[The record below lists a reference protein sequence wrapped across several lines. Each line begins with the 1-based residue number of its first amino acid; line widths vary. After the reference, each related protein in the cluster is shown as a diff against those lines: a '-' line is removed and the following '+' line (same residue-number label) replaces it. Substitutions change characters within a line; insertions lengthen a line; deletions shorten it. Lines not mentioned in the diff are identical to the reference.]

1 MNNKKIII
9 LVLFVIFFISCLI
22 LIFVLRNKKT
32 STLSDEDKPIT
43 SLVQIKD
50 SIEVYDN
57 VKLSDIVN
65 ITNGTLKSDDEID
78 TSTVRDMKLT
88 VHYYDNRGKEANS
101 LFDVSIVDTKSPYIG
116 LAKAYTHVIGN
127 EFNLEKNVMCG
138 DNYTVKPKCYIKGDY
153 DLNNE
158 KSYDLTFVAEDE
170 SGNIT
175 EKNFKL
181 NVVKKKNSSSSSSP
195 KISFNELKKRIP
207 SGSSMM
213 IDISKWQENVN
224 WKKVK
229 ESGID
234 YVMLRVGT
242 QKGIGGDS
250 VIDSYF
256 EKNVK
261 GALENGLK
269 VGVYYYSYAQNT
281 SEAYEQAKWVV
292 DKIKDYNIE
301 LPVAFDWE
309 CFNMFNSFNMNF
321 HTLNVIADSF
331 LEKIEKS
338 GYKSILYGS
347 KNYLENVWTY
357 LDYDVWLAHYTENT
371 TYGKEYIMWQ
381 FTNMGSVPGV
391 NGGCDVGIYYNNKV
405 QE

>member
-9 LVLFVIFFISCLI
+9 LVLFVIFFILCLI

-32 STLSDEDKPIT
+32 SSEDKPIT

-65 ITNGTLKSDDEID
+65 ITNGTLKNDDEID

-88 VHYYDNRGKEANS
+88 VNYYDNYGKEASS

-153 DLNNE
+153 DLNTE

-175 EKNFKL
+175 EKDFKL

-331 LEKIEKS
+331 LEEIEKS

-347 KNYLENVWTY
+347 KNYLENV
-357 LDYDVWLAHYTENT
+357 
-371 TYGKEYIMWQ
+371 
-381 FTNMGSVPGV
+381 
-391 NGGCDVGIYYNNKV
+391 CDVGIYYNNKV

>member
-116 LAKAYTHVIGN
+116 LSKVYTHVIGN
-127 EFNLEKNVMCG
+127 EFNLEENVMCG

-153 DLNNE
+153 DLNTE

-175 EKNFKL
+175 EKDFKL
-181 NVVKKKNSSSSSSP
+181 NVVKKKSSSSSSSP
-195 KISFNELKKRIP
+195 KISFDELKKRIP

-213 IDISKWQENVN
+213 IDISKWQENVD

-261 GALENGLK
+261 GVLENGLK

-281 SEAYEQAKWVV
+281 SES
-292 DKIKDYNIE
+292 
-301 LPVAFDWE
+301 L
-309 CFNMFNSFNMNF
+309 
-321 HTLNVIADSF
+321 
-331 LEKIEKS
+331 
-338 GYKSILYGS
+338 
-347 KNYLENVWTY
+347 
-357 LDYDVWLAHYTENT
+357 
-371 TYGKEYIMWQ
+371 
-381 FTNMGSVPGV
+381 
-391 NGGCDVGIYYNNKV
+391 
-405 QE
+405 

>member
-1 MNNKKIII
+1 MNNKKIFIW
-9 LVLFVIFFISCLI
+9 VLFVIFFILCLI

-32 STLSDEDKPIT
+32 STEDKPIT

-101 LFDVSIVDTKSPYIG
+101 LFDVSIVDTQSPYIG
-116 LAKAYTHVIGN
+116 LSKVYTHVIGN
-127 EFNLEKNVMCG
+127 EFNLEENVMCG

-158 KSYDLTFVAEDE
+158 KSYNLTFVAEDE

-175 EKNFKL
+175 EKDFKL

-281 SEAYEQAKWVV
+281 SEAYEQSKWVV
-292 DKIKDYNIE
+292 DKI
-301 LPVAFDWE
+301 
-309 CFNMFNSFNMNF
+309 NF

-331 LEKIEKS
+331 LEEIEKS

-405 QE
+405 Q